1 MQNDTE
7 QIILMTA
14 RKHFVQKGFA
24 AARMQEIADEAKINK
39 AMLHYYF
46 RSKDKLYQE
55 VVSRTLG
62 LIFPKLALAMTSDGD
77 FLERTRH
84 LVNTYVDAILEHPEI
99 PLFIVS
105 ELSQKKAQFVEEIK
119 RQAEFLP
126 AIQAFIGQMMLEMEE
141 GRIRRFPPVQLLLN
155 ILSMSVFPFMAKP
168 AIETFFDVSDAQFIM
183 MMNERKS
190 VIMDFVTQA
199 LKVE

>member
-7 QIILMTA
+7 QIILNTA

-24 AARMQEIADEAKINK
+24 AARMQEIADEAQINK

-55 VVSRTLG
+55 VVRRTLG
-62 LIFPKLALAMTSDGD
+62 QIFPKLATAMTSDGNV
-77 FLERTRH
+77 LERTKH
-84 LVNTYVDAILEHPEI
+84 IVETYIDTILEHPEI

-105 ELSQKKAQFVEEIK
+105 ELSQKKVQFVEEIK
-119 RQAEFLP
+119 KQAEFFP
-126 AIQAFIGQMMLEMEE
+126 AMQVFLSQMLTEMQE
-141 GRIRRFPPVQLLLN
+141 GRIRQFPPVQLMLN
-155 ILSMSVFPFMAKP
+155 ILSMCVFPFMAKP
-168 AIETFFDVSDAQFIM
+168 AIGAFFEVSDTDFEM
-183 MMNERKS
+183 MMKERKA